1 MRQLLRLQTLQDCL
15 KLTRENAVAVLRIMA
30 VFGYAHTTAFKNNWV
45 IPPGVNHSLWFSIY
59 GTTPNLNTGK
69 GNSSQ

>member
-30 VFGYAHTTAFKNNWV
+30 VFGYADTTAFKNSWV